1 MNVRILAAL
10 VLITCLGSAC
20 RAPAQEATQTTES
33 AWDIMRRV
41 HTLSPSELKQQ
52 RAEQAKTGAKKPKK
66 PKGGKTPFETERPK
80 KADRMLGGLRNKL
93 QRIGE
98 QTKSEVRLQ
107 GSHNLGFHMEQVNGS
122 RDAYDS
128 SQYLGRRALGG
139 GYTSTDLAVRGKL
152 FGVLNF
158 ETHYS
163 DYMYGS
169 PYDNRLSLDYVTR
182 DYKVNAGDIQAGL
195 TGNSLIGFSKSL
207 KGIQVTANVARNLR
221 FTSLVSKS
229 KAQTRTI
236 TLNGANRSGPYY
248 VFAGQIV
255 DGSERVR
262 VNNRELVKGTDY
274 TLDPYTGELNFL
286 NGLIVHELDTIAVT
300 FEVYNYGQSGGAIMG
315 WRADYGGASGPKM
328 GFSMLSQVSG
338 SSKGVINRTE
348 QFYGYNSATTPYTLE
363 LPVDVTLVY
372 DAAGKLTGCTPKYPM
387 TVTVGTLP
395 QVYGTDFVVDPLLPN
410 RVYFQMPIPS
420 TQIIRITY
428 TPVSSTETQGDRQV
442 MGFDAQMAMGK
453 SGTVTAELASSRLSL
468 SSAPSNGTAVQIR
481 GENRLAG
488 EKLRLNWV
496 YKNIS
501 PSFTAVESPGF
512 NRNERGIQTDIAYT
526 PSKRV
531 SITAN
536 YQRSRRPQYSY
547 STSSTGGLAS
557 SSGMDNYSQNGITG
571 KWELGKGNLSVSHNS
586 MDTTY
591 SGGTGN
597 SVMQS
602 DTLAYTTNTGP
613 WGVDLSLGHNVNRSS
628 GSYSSSVGATPTM
641 YNTDALTSRLGLRW
655 KPGERYSVDAQVS
668 DSIMKSGTGGNN
680 NALDLQLTGR
690 VVPMK
695 AVQLTVNL
703 QKQDSGGYSIFNNT
717 GGTTAGPG
725 LSRMFQSTGIGNNYT
740 GGGGYGGGGFNT
752 GLGGSGNY
760 SGGFNSGYYGLGSGS
775 FGGNSRLMG
784 LTVSYQPAGALSL
797 EAQFRTSASA
807 GDYMYNSKRNDM
819 TMSATYNAGERLSLS
834 SGLMVQKVTYLGT
847 EGGSHNMGVFMNA
860 RGKPWGKLIT
870 DLSVSIQNTT
880 STATTDTTA
889 TGGYTGGYGTYFG
902 SGGTNLASVRT
913 RLEYPVWH
921 ATNVFAEYEHSNS
934 TGYLAALARRFNM
947 GLVFDMGRQLRLQV
961 GMRHQQS
968 ISHDTST
975 SGNYSYSVSS
985 FDADLG
991 LNF

>member
-1 MNVRILAAL
+1 MIGRALRLVTLAL
-10 VLITCLGSAC
+10 VVTGAV
-20 RAPAQEATQTTES
+20 RASAQEATDKAES
-33 AWDIMRRV
+33 PWDIMRRIR
-41 HTLSPSELKQQ
+41 TLTPSEVKQQ
-52 RAEQAKTGAKKPKK
+52 RADQSKAGAKKPKK
-66 PKGGKTPFETERPK
+66 VKGGKAPFEGETPK
-80 KADRMLGGLRNKL
+80 KSDRLLGGLRSKL

-98 QTKSEVRLQ
+98 QTKSEVKLQ

-128 SQYLGRRALGG
+128 SQYLGRKALGG

-152 FGVLNF
+152 FGILNF

-163 DYMYGS
+163 DYLYGS

-207 KGIQVTANVARNLR
+207 KGIQVTANLARNLR
-221 FTSLVSKS
+221 LTSLVSKS
-229 KAQTRTI
+229 KAQTRTV

-315 WRADYGGASGPKM
+315 WRADYGGTSGPKV

-338 SSKGVINRTE
+338 SNKGVISRTE

-372 DAAGKLTGCTPKYPM
+372 DTAGKLTGCTPKYPM

-395 QVYGTDFVVDPLLPN
+395 QAYGTDFVVDPLLPN
-410 RVYFQMPIPS
+410 RVYFQLPIPS

-428 TPVSSTETQGDRQV
+428 TPVTSTETQGDRQV

-453 SGTVTAELASSRLSL
+453 SGTITAEMASSKLSL
-468 SSAPSNGTAVQIR
+468 SGGPSSGTAVQIR

-501 PSFTAVESPGF
+501 PAFTAVESPGF

-547 STSSTGGLAS
+547 STSSTGGLAAS
-557 SSGMDNYSQNGITG
+557 TGMDDYNQNGITG
-571 KWELGKGNLSVSHNS
+571 KWELGKGSLSVSHNS
-586 MDTTY
+586 MNTTY

-613 WGVDLSLGHNVNRSS
+613 WGIDLSLGRNVNRSS
-628 GSYSSSVGATPTM
+628 GSYSSSVGATATS

-655 KPGERYSVDAQVS
+655 KPGERYSVDAQIS
-668 DSIMKSGTGGNN
+668 DSIMKSGTGGSN

-695 AVQLTVNL
+695 ALQLTLNL

-717 GGTTAGPG
+717 TGSTATAPG
-725 LSRMFQSTGIGNNYT
+725 LMQRLQSYYT
-740 GGGGYGGGGFNT
+740 GGGTYGGGGFNT

-760 SGGFNSGYYGLGSGS
+760 SGGFNSGYYGMGSGS
-775 FGGNSRLMG
+775 FGGNSRMMG
-784 LTVSYQPAGALSL
+784 LTASYQPAGALSI
-797 EAQFRTSASA
+797 EAQVRTSASA
-807 GDYMYNSKRNDM
+807 GDYMYNSKRNDLS
-819 TMSATYNAGERLSLS
+819 MSATYNAGERLSLS
-834 SGLMVQKVTYLGT
+834 SGLMLQKVTYLGT
-847 EGGSHNMGVFMNA
+847 EGGSNNMGVFINA
-860 RGKPWGKLIT
+860 RGKPWGKLVT
-870 DLSVSIQNTT
+870 DLSVSVQNTT
-880 STATTDTTA
+880 STATTDTTG